1 MVTIEEIYQHDPIE
15 KGIDE
20 DAGLGAAA
28 MLKAGIPIFYRDE
41 EYPET
46 LKGEFYVK
54 EYTGGAKFIVRK
66 YLTDD
71 FRLLEE
77 TIRPLNAF

>member
-1 MVTIEEIYQHDPIE
+1 MVTLEEIYKDDPIE

-20 DAGLGAAA
+20 DAGLGAEA

-46 LKGEFYVK
+46 LEGELFVK
-54 EYTGGAKFIVRK
+54 EYTSGAKFIVRK
-66 YLTDD
+66 HLTPDL
-71 FRLLEE
+71 RLLEE
-77 TIRPLNAF
+77 TIRPLNVL

>member
-1 MVTIEEIYQHDPIE
+1 MVTLEEIYKDDPIE

-20 DAGLGAAA
+20 DAGLGAEA

-46 LKGEFYVK
+46 LEGELFVK
-54 EYTGGAKFIVRK
+54 EYTSGAKFIVRRH
-66 YLTDD
+66 LTSD
-71 FRLLEE
+71 FRVLEE
-77 TIRPLNAF
+77 KIKSLNSL